1 MGLRSRARLLMRFV
15 GRGEEPHP
23 TVVDCSR
30 SVVVHGAVTWDLESF
45 ARDEEMPCS
54 MGLRSRARLLMRYVG
69 RGEEPHPTVVDCS
82 RSVVVHGTEAWDL
95 ESFAHDEGLPCS
107 MGL

>member
-30 SVVVHGAVTWDLESF
+30 
-45 ARDEEMPCS
+45 R
-54 MGLRSRARLLMRYVG
+54 
-69 RGEEPHPTVVDCS
+69 
-82 RSVVVHGTEAWDL
+82 VVVHGTVAWDL
-95 ESFAHDEGLPCS
+95 DSLVRDEDLPVAWDS
-107 MGL
+107 DPVRAY